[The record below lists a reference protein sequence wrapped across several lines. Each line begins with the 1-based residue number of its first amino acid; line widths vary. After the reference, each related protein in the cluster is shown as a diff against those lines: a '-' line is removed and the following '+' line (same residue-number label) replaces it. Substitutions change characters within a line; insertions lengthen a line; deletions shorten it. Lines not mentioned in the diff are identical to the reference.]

1 MTISRQTSS
10 DGQPPFDPT
19 RKTALV
25 AGILYLLTFIGSI
38 LGALLLSPLLT
49 DPNYVAGAGA
59 ATQVGFAAVFELV
72 NCLALIGTAVAV
84 FSVVKRQH
92 EGLAL
97 GFVATRMF
105 EAGVIVIGIVCILA
119 VSTLQRAAA
128 AGADAASLV
137 PVGVALVDVRYWT
150 MVIGPSM
157 AAFNALMFGTLL
169 YRSRLVPRA
178 IPALGL
184 VGAPLL
190 ISWVVGTM
198 IGITEPNTAWHSIA
212 VAPFFFWELA
222 VGLWMTFKGF
232 NRSAPIVAA
241 AMTESAQAMASS
253 TTAPARAPIAAKA
266 GAA

>member
-1 MTISRQTSS
+1 MTTSRQNSS
-10 DGQPPFDPT
+10 DGRPFDPT

-38 LGALLLSPLLT
+38 PGSLLLSPLLT
-49 DPNYVAGAGA
+49 DPNYIAGPGA

-97 GFVATRMF
+97 GFIATRMF
-105 EAGVIVIGIVCILA
+105 EAAVIVIGIVSILA
-119 VSTLQRAAA
+119 VSTLQRSVA

-169 YRSRLVPRA
+169 YRSHLVPRA
-178 IPALGL
+178 MPALGL
-184 VGAPLL
+184 IGAPLL
-190 ISWVVGTM
+190 ISWVIGTM
-198 IGITEPNTAWHSIA
+198 IGITEPNTAWHTIA
-212 VAPFFFWELA
+212 VIPFFFWELF

-241 AMTESAQAMASS
+241 AIAESAQVTARS
-253 TTAPARAPIAAKA
+253 TTAPAHAATAAQA